1 MNGAVVTSSIS
12 VLVFKGLA
20 VVVLLGVAL
29 QFFLAGMTVFGG
41 GTGWELHSATG
52 GALGVPVISL
62 FLMSMA
68 RGLQHYRR
76 MTGLLLAIYL
86 LQVTLGALGETL
98 PLLGALHPVNGLV
111 MGLVSVTIMKR
122 LRQPE

>member
-41 GTGWELHSATG
+41 GTGWELHGATG
-52 GALGVPVISL
+52 GALGVPVIAL
-62 FLMSMA
+62 FIVSMA
-68 RGLQHYRR
+68 PGLRHYRQI
-76 MTGLLLAIYL
+76 TGLLLAIYL

-111 MGLVSVTIMKR
+111 MGLVSVTLMKR